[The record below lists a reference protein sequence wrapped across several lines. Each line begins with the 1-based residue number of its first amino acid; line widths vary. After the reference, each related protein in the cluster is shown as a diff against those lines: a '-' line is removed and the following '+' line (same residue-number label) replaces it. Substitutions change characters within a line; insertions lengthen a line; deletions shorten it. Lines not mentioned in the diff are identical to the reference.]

1 MRIFTVFLM
10 LLVTITEL
18 KAGSWCKAIYNKDV
32 SDGEI
37 KSRLKNVETQITFF
51 LRFIP
56 ITRILV
62 IFKFIYS

>member
-1 MRIFTVFLM
+1 MRILTVFLI
-10 LLVTITEL
+10 LLVSINEL

-62 IFKFIYS
+62 IF